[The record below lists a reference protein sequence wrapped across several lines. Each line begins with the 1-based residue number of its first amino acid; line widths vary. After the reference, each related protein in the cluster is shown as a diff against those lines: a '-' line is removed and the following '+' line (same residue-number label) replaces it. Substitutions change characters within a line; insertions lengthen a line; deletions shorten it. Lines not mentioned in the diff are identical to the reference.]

1 MTATTSSPPT
11 LAADRPSSSSSHRL
25 SLVPGGSGRRQYGS
39 RGTELPSPAAPPQNA
54 PVPAASLTPA
64 SLTAA
69 TSGLLGTPTARRLME
84 EAASLRT
91 VYETDGTLEAVTVTG
106 PGR

>member
-1 MTATTSSPPT
+1 MTATTTSSPPK
-11 LAADRPSSSSSHRL
+11 LAADRPSSSSPHRV

-39 RGTELPSPAAPPQNA
+39 RGTELPSPAA
-54 PVPAASLTPA
+54 
-64 SLTAA
+64 SLTAALLTSA
-69 TSGLLGTPTARRLME
+69 TSGLLGAPTARRLME

-91 VYETDGTLEAVTVTG
+91 VYGTDRTREAVTATG